1 MIENGLDFIEFLVDN
16 LGVVEKIICYIY
28 GEDWV

>member
-16 LGVVEKIICYIY
+16 LGVVEKIICYIN